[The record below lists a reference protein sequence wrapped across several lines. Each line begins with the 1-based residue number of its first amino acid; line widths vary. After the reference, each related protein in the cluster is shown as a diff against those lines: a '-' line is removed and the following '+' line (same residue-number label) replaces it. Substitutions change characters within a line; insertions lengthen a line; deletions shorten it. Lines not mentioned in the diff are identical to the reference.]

1 MLINYLSLTNAKIR
15 NEGKLYVSVWQEVS
29 GDEREQNA
37 FEPKVR
43 KNELPNSVILYLNKE
58 ENIASPPAVKN
69 KFINY
74 KELVIY
80 MDYFRPFVLLGFSTE
95 A

>member
-1 MLINYLSLTNAKIR
+1 MH
-15 NEGKLYVSVWQEVS
+15 
-29 GDEREQNA
+29 
-37 FEPKVR
+37 

-58 ENIASPPAVKN
+58 ETIASPPAVKN